1 MVNLVEITDCK
12 LVIHLQIDIK
22 GISSAT
28 CRLISFLVKWRAFE
42 ADQLAALLTNLFY
55 AFKTIEGFLLLLRRQ
70 H

>member
-1 MVNLVEITDCK
+1 MVNLVEITDCEF
-12 LVIHLQIDIK
+12 VIHLQIDIK
-22 GISSAT
+22 GISSTT
-28 CRLISFLVKWRAFE
+28 CRLINFLIKWRAFK

>member
-1 MVNLVEITDCK
+1 MVYLVEIGDRK
-12 LVIHLQIDIK
+12 LVIHLQINIE
-22 GISSAT
+22 GIGSTT

-55 AFKTIEGFLLLLRRQ
+55 AFKSIEGLLLLLRRK